1 MISIKYVKT
10 SNTFIIH
17 IALEWKF
24 NDECIAITKTIR
36 GVIQWLKWYR
46 NLENTERERERGEE
60 VSWEKRQ
67 IKKRECGGEYDQI
80 IPLSIL
86 KWCSNNTFQ

>member
-24 NDECIAITKTIR
+24 NDECIAITKTIG
-36 GVIQWLKWYR
+36 GVIQWVKWYR
-46 NLENTERERERGEE
+46 NLENIERERERERGLLRKRRGSQLREE
-60 VSWEKRQ
+60 ANK
-67 IKKRECGGEYDQI
+67 KKRVRWWMWPNY
-80 IPLSIL
+80 
-86 KWCSNNTFQ
+86 TM